1 MRGGPNINLT
11 SFLLCQDINV
21 FSCLTKWGNSYPRI
35 ILVSPHLLKWMIL
48 ISLVVHSTSHYLWF
62 VLTLGLLNRVM
73 KNVQMLWS
81 GSVQRIHPVCQTSFC
96 HLWKLNGASWTFC
109 WYLNGRCLPPLL
121 PSFEKP
127 TETPVNLD
135 YRSNAFHYPNNEC
148 IVESHAIKT
157 SLKLIFNPLTDPS
170 SQCNQA
176 WCFSLTTSAHHI
188 IHMTL
193 SFCWGTLT
201 TIYRFWHN
209 LTDSKA

>member
-1 MRGGPNINLT
+1 MNDLDKPCCPLYKSLLVICPYSWSTQQSYEKCSDALIRVCTKDSSGLPNIILSSVKIKWRILN
-11 SFLLCQDINV
+11 FLR
-21 FSCLTKWGNSYPRI
+21 FW
-35 ILVSPHLLKWMIL
+35 
-48 ISLVVHSTSHYLWF
+48 
-62 VLTLGLLNRVM
+62 
-73 KNVQMLWS
+73 
-81 GSVQRIHPVCQTSFC
+81 
-96 HLWKLNGASWTFC
+96 